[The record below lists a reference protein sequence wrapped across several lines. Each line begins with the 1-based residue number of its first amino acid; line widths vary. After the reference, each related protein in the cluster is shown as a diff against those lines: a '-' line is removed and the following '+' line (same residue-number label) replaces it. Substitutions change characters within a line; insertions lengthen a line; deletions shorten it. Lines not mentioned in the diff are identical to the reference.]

1 MRLIGN
7 RSRFSRS
14 FDYSPL
20 DKKSSSNQV
29 SRRITV
35 VSPESGSRRVAA
47 RVAPQDRP
55 LDR

>member
-7 RSRFSRS
+7 RSRFNRS
-14 FDYSPL
+14 YDYSPL
-20 DKKSSSNQV
+20 EKKASSNQV
-29 SRRITV
+29 SRRFTV
-35 VSPESGSRRVAA
+35 VSPESGSRRVAG

>member
-7 RSRFSRS
+7 RSRFNRS
-14 FDYSPL
+14 YDYSLPE
-20 DKKSSSNQV
+20 KKSVNLQV

-55 LDR
+55 LTR

>member
-14 FDYSPL
+14 YDYSPL
-20 DKKSSSNQV
+20 DKKGSSNQV

-35 VSPESGSRRVAA
+35 VSPESGSRRVAG

>member
-47 RVAPQDRP
+47 RVAPQDQP